1 MTEHVTESTIEYKDV
16 WIFVEQESGQINPVA
31 FELLGEGRRLADDLG
46 QKLAAVILGEAIDKL
61 AGDIFARGADKV
73 IIVDDPVLKDYR
85 TYPYCAALVELSE
98 KYHPQVLLMG
108 ATILGR
114 DLASA
119 VATEM
124 RTGLT
129 ADCTELGIDP
139 ETKLLT
145 QTRPA
150 FGGNVM
156 ATILCKQV
164 RPQMSTV
171 RPRVFKLPPADCDRA
186 GELINETMALSED
199 EVPTKVLEFTA
210 HTSHSNVEIET
221 ADVIVAGG
229 RGLGG
234 EEGFEL
240 LKKLA
245 DALGGEVAASR
256 PPVEM
261 GWVTS
266 DRQIGQTGKTVRPKL
281 YVAVGISG
289 AVQHAVGMQGSDII
303 VAINKDPEAP
313 IFKLATY
320 GIVGNLFEVVPALI
334 EALAGVVR
342 TSGDLSCETVEN
354 DG

>member
-1 MTEHVTESTIEYKDV
+1 MTESIIEHRDV
-16 WIFVEQESGQINPVA
+16 WIFIEQESGLINPVG

-46 QKLAAVILGEAIDKL
+46 DKLVAVILGRDVDEL
-61 AGDIFARGADKV
+61 AGDVFARGADKV

-85 TYPYCAALVELSE
+85 TYPYRAGLVKLVE
-98 KYHPQVLLMG
+98 KYHPRILLMG
-108 ATILGR
+108 ATTLGR

-119 VATEM
+119 VATEV

-156 ATILCKQV
+156 ATILCRLS

-186 GELINETMALSED
+186 GELINETLAISED
-199 EVPTKVLEFTA
+199 EVPTKVLEFRA
-210 HTSHSNVEIET
+210 HTDHSDVEIET

-234 EEGFEL
+234 AEGFGL
-240 LKKLA
+240 LRELA

-261 GWVTS
+261 GWVAV

-289 AVQHAVGMQGSDII
+289 AVQHAVGMQGSDVI

-334 EALAGVVR
+334 EALAGVER
-342 TSGDLSCETVEN
+342 TSSDVSCEVVEE

>member
-1 MTEHVTESTIEYKDV
+1 MTEHVTESTIEYRDV
-16 WIFVEQESGQINPVA
+16 WIFIEQESGSINTVS

-46 QKLAAVILGEAIDKL
+46 DKLVAVILGRDVNEMAADV
-61 AGDIFARGADKV
+61 FARGADKV

-85 TYPYCAALVELSE
+85 TYPYCAALVKLAE
-98 KYHPQVLLMG
+98 KYQPQILLMG
-108 ATILGR
+108 ATTLGR

-119 VATEM
+119 VATEL

-156 ATILCKQV
+156 ATILCKQS

-186 GELINETMALSED
+186 GELIREELTLRED
-199 EVPTKVLEFTA
+199 EVPTKVLEFRA
-210 HTSHSNVEIET
+210 HTDHANVEIET

-229 RGLGG
+229 RGVGG
-234 EEGFEL
+234 AEGFKL
-240 LKKLA
+240 LKELA

-256 PPVEM
+256 PPIEM
-261 GWVTS
+261 GWVPA

-281 YVAVGISG
+281 YIAAGISG
-289 AVQHAVGMQGSDII
+289 AVQHAVGMQGADVI
-303 VAINKDPEAP
+303 VAINQDPEAP

-320 GIVGNLFEVVPALI
+320 GIVGNIFEVVPALI
-334 EALAGVVR
+334 EALAGVER
-342 TSGDLSCETVEN
+342 TSDDVSLEAVEN